1 MDPGIGI
8 GILGVLITIL
18 VSLVG
23 VAVTVA
29 VVWKVVVPLLNAQG
43 AKQQLLQA
51 GTPAQVRV
59 VAARETGM
67 SVNDRPMLQLTLEVQ
82 VPGRAVYQTHVQELV
97 PLMAMGMLSNGQPLA
112 ARVDPNDPSKVAID
126 WSGRS
131 AAPARIEQGGI
142 ARLLHTGMPGQA
154 RIERV
159 EQLPMP
165 PGPNGVVFKFS
176 VQVQV
181 PDGRPVYSVET
192 GQAVPPAAM
201 SSLAPGLVVPCKVD
215 PMSPSSVVLDF
226 WTMYGMPLPT
236 A

>member
-1 MDPGIGI
+1 MDPDLGFGIFGAILTAVISLIGVGI
-8 GILGVLITIL
+8 
-18 VSLVG
+18 
-23 VAVTVA
+23 TVA

-43 AKQQLLQA
+43 AKQQLLQS
-51 GTPAQVRV
+51 GVPAQVRV

-67 SVNDRPMLQLTLEVQ
+67 TVNDRPMLQLTLEVQ
-82 VPGRAVYQTHVQELV
+82 VQGRAVYQTQVQELV
-97 PLMAMGMLSNGQPLA
+97 PLMAMGLLSSGQPLA

-131 AAPARIEQGGI
+131 AAPARIESGGI
-142 ARLLHTGMPGQA
+142 ARLLHTGIAGQA
-154 RIERV
+154 RIERF

-165 PGPNGVVFKFS
+165 PGPNGVLFKFA

-181 PDGRPVYSVET
+181 PDGRPVYAVEM
-192 GQAVPPAAM
+192 GQAVPHAAM
-201 SSLAPGLVVPCKVD
+201 GALTPGLVVPCKVD

-226 WTMYGMPLPT
+226 WSMYGMPLPT